1 MAKKGGLGKGLDA
14 IFYDNAREDD
24 AGAVELSINDL
35 EPNRTQPRQS
45 FDDGAMTE
53 LADSIAQHGVLQ
65 PILVRPLLSGGYQ
78 IVAGERRWRA
88 SRMAGLTTVP
98 AVIRDLTDSEVMQLA
113 LIENLQREDLKPLE
127 EANTY
132 FAQGGV
138 ASVTNLLVDN
148 FEKHIEDTMI
158 AGDWISNRAAVEKVV
173 REAPAQI
180 EELIKWGVDFDK
192 NEKGEFDLHREGG
205 HSEFRILH
213 HKDNT
218 GAEIQDSLIKAVQRH
233 PNITVIENQFAI
245 EILTQHHLGVT
256 VTRQTPDIKCYGAYI
271 LDPKTGKVDTYLA
284 KVTLMATG
292 GVGAVYKTT
301 TNPLVAT
308 GDGIAM
314 VYRAKGTVK
323 DMEFVQFHPTALYH
337 PGDRPSFLI
346 TEAMRGYGGV
356 LRTMD
361 GKEFMQKYDP
371 RLSLAPRDIVAR
383 AIDNE
388 MKNRGDDHVYLDV
401 THKDPE
407 ETKKHFPNI
416 YEKCL
421 SLGIDITKDYIPV
434 APAAHYLCGGILVD
448 LDGQSSIERLYAVG
462 ECSCT
467 GLHGGNRLAS
477 NSLIEAVVYADA
489 AAKHSLQVVDQYS
502 YNENIPEWNDEGT
515 RSPEEMVLITQSMKE
530 VNQIM
535 STYVGIVRSDLRLKR
550 AWDRLDIIYE
560 ETESL
565 FKRSVASRE
574 ICELRNMVNVGY
586 LIMRQAMERKESR
599 GLHYTIDYPHVK
611 K

>member
-1 MAKKGGLGKGLDA
+1 MVQRLSEACKAHQADRELSSADSNILELDA
-14 IFYDNAREDD
+14 VVR
-24 AGAVELSINDL
+24 
-35 EPNRTQPRQS
+35 RRQ
-45 FDDGAMTE
+45 A
-53 LADSIAQHGVLQ
+53 
-65 PILVRPLLSGGYQ
+65 VRPFRALDLLHCQRPPAFTRDPSAGSHQ
-78 IVAGERRWRA
+78 FLLAICVAKA
-88 SRMAGLTTVP
+88 HQ
-98 AVIRDLTDSEVMQLA
+98 AV
-113 LIENLQREDLKPLE
+113 
-127 EANTY
+127 
-132 FAQGGV
+132 
-138 ASVTNLLVDN
+138 
-148 FEKHIEDTMI
+148 
-158 AGDWISNRAAVEKVV
+158 
-173 REAPAQI
+173 
-180 EELIKWGVDFDK
+180 
-192 NEKGEFDLHREGG
+192 
-205 HSEFRILH
+205 
-213 HKDNT
+213 
-218 GAEIQDSLIKAVQRH
+218 
-233 PNITVIENQFAI
+233 
-245 EILTQHHLGVT
+245 
-256 VTRQTPDIKCYGAYI
+256 
-271 LDPKTGKVDTYLA
+271 
-284 KVTLMATG
+284 
-292 GVGAVYKTT
+292 
-301 TNPLVAT
+301 T

-401 THKDPE
+401 TQKDPE

-502 YNENIPEWNDEGT
+502 YNEDIPEWNDEGT

>member
-1 MAKKGGLGKGLDA
+1 MEGNAMVKK
-14 IFYDNAREDD
+14 YD
-24 AGAVELSINDL
+24 
-35 EPNRTQPRQS
+35 
-45 FDDGAMTE
+45 F
-53 LADSIAQHGVLQ
+53 
-65 PILVRPLLSGGYQ
+65 LVIGSG
-78 IVAGERRWRA
+78 VAGMSFA
-88 SRMAGLTTVP
+88 LKVADKGSV
-98 AVIRDLTDSEVMQLA
+98 A
-113 LIENLQREDLKPLE
+113 LIAKTELE

-132 FAQGGV
+132 FAQGGI
-138 ASVTNLLVDN
+138 ASVTNKLVDN

-158 AGDWISNRAAVEKVV
+158 AGDWISDRAAVEKVV
-173 REAPAQI
+173 RNAPSQI
-180 EELIKWGVDFDK
+180 EELIHWGVHFDK
-192 NEKGEFDLHREGG
+192 TEEGTFDLHREGG
-205 HSEFRILH
+205 HSEHRILH

-218 GAEIQDSLIKAVQRH
+218 GAEIQESLIQAVKMH
-233 PNITVIENQFAI
+233 PNITVYENHFAI
-245 EILTQHHLGVT
+245 EILTQHHLGIT
-256 VTRQTPDIKCYGAYI
+256 VTRQTPDIECYGAYI
-271 LDPKTGKVDTYLA
+271 LDLKSSRVDTFLA
-284 KVTLMATG
+284 RVTLMATG
-292 GVGAVYKTT
+292 GVGAIYQTT

-346 TEAMRGYGGV
+346 TEAMRGYGGI
-356 LRTMD
+356 LRTLD
-361 GKEFMQKYDP
+361 GEEFMQKYDA

-416 YEKCL
+416 YQKCL
-421 SLGIDITKDYIPV
+421 SLGIDLTKDYIPV
-434 APAAHYLCGGILVD
+434 APAAHYLCGGIKVD
-448 LDGQSSIERLYAVG
+448 LNGESSISRLYAVG

-489 AAKHSLQVVDQYS
+489 AAKHALSKLAAYDFCDA
-502 YNENIPEWNDEGT
+502 IPLWNDEGT
-515 RSPEEMVLITQSMKE
+515 RLPEEMVLITQSMKE

-535 STYVGIVRSDLRLKR
+535 SSYVGIVRSNLRLKR
-550 AWDRLDIIYE
+550 AWVRLDIIYE

-565 FKRSVASRE
+565 FKRSVVSRE

-586 LIMRQAMERKESR
+586 LIMRQAIERKESR
-599 GLHYTIDYPHVK
+599 GLHYTIDYPHAAK
-611 K
+611 

>member
-1 MAKKGGLGKGLDA
+1 MSFALKVAHKGKVA
-14 IFYDNAREDD
+14 
-24 AGAVELSINDL
+24 
-35 EPNRTQPRQS
+35 
-45 FDDGAMTE
+45 
-53 LADSIAQHGVLQ
+53 
-65 PILVRPLLSGGYQ
+65 LVCKS
-78 IVAGERRWRA
+78 
-88 SRMAGLTTVP
+88 S
-98 AVIRDLTDSEVMQLA
+98 
-113 LIENLQREDLKPLE
+113 LE

-158 AGDWISNRAAVEKVV
+158 AGDWISDRAAVEKVV
-173 REAPAQI
+173 REAPSQI
-180 EELIKWGVDFDK
+180 QELIKWGVDFDK

-218 GAEIQDSLIKAVQRH
+218 GAEIQDSLIKAVKSH
-233 PNITVIENQFAI
+233 PNIEVIENHFAV

-256 VTRQTPDIKCYGAYI
+256 VTRRTPGIKCFGAYI
-271 LDPKTGKVDTYLA
+271 LDPETGKVDTYLA

-292 GVGAVYKTT
+292 GVGAVYQTT

-323 DMEFVQFHPTALYH
+323 DMEFIQFHPTALYH

-346 TEAMRGYGGV
+346 TEAMRGYGGI

-361 GKEFMQKYDP
+361 GKEFMQKYDK

-388 MKNRGDDHVYLDV
+388 MKNRGEDHVYLDV

-434 APAAHYLCGGILVD
+434 APAAHYLCGGIKVD
-448 LDGQSSIERLYAVG
+448 LNGQSSIERLYAVG

-489 AAKHSLQVVDQYS
+489 AAKHSLANIEKYTF
-502 YNENIPEWNDEGT
+502 NEDIPEWNDEGT
-515 RSPEEMVLITQSMKE
+515 SSPEEMVLITQSMKE

-535 STYVGIVRSDLRLKR
+535 GSYVGIVRSDLRLKR
-550 AWDRLDIIYE
+550 AWTRLDILYE

-565 FKRSVASRE
+565 FKRSVASRD
-574 ICELRNMVNVGY
+574 ICELRNMINVGY

-599 GLHYTIDYPHVK
+599 GLHYTIDYPHAK
-611 K
+611 DEKH

>member
-1 MAKKGGLGKGLDA
+1 MIQKFDFLIIGSGIAGMSFALKVAHKGK
-14 IFYDNAREDD
+14 
-24 AGAVELSINDL
+24 V
-35 EPNRTQPRQS
+35 
-45 FDDGAMTE
+45 
-53 LADSIAQHGVLQ
+53 
-65 PILVRPLLSGGYQ
+65 
-78 IVAGERRWRA
+78 
-88 SRMAGLTTVP
+88 
-98 AVIRDLTDSEVMQLA
+98 A
-113 LIENLQREDLKPLE
+113 LICKTELE

-138 ASVTNLLVDN
+138 ASVTNTLVDN

-158 AGDWISNRAAVEKVV
+158 AGDWISDRAAVEKVV

-180 EELIKWGVDFDK
+180 EALIRWGVNFDK
-192 NEKGEFDLHREGG
+192 KESGEFDLHKEGG

-213 HKDNT
+213 HADNT
-218 GAEIQDSLIKAVQRH
+218 GAEIQTSLIETVNNH
-233 PNITVIENQFAI
+233 PNIAVFTNHYAV
-245 EILTQHHLGVT
+245 EIITQHHMGII
-256 VTRQTPDIKCYGAYI
+256 VTRHTPGIKCFGAYV
-271 LDPKTGKVDTYLA
+271 LNEDTGEVHTFLSKITV
-284 KVTLMATG
+284 MATG
-292 GVGAVYKTT
+292 GCEAVYRNT